1 MLFNFKFIL
10 VALFCCMTCISHAQK
25 SLVFSSIGGSSVPQI
40 ISPILS
46 SAYGELG
53 IDIEFKLYPAGRAL
67 RFSTSGKED
76 GEAYRTIDFNYE
88 ESNLIR
94 VDVVIAEV
102 EWWVYAKNLKFELE
116 GVVSLKPYR
125 VSSRRGIL
133 VADKML
139 RNVRK
144 KQLVNTFFQTLAI
157 LDAGRVDLALIPK
170 WTSLSILKKDPMD
183 IYPLKPAIRID
194 KLYHFLH
201 KKHRKLVPKITK
213 VLKEMEQKGDINR
226 IWQAVEKQNLK

>member
-1 MLFNFKFIL
+1 MLTSFKFIL
-10 VALFCCMTCISHAQK
+10 VALFCCMACISQAQK
-25 SLVFSSIGGSSVPQI
+25 SLVFSSIGGSSVPKI
-40 ISPILS
+40 ITPILS

-53 IDIEFKLYPAGRAL
+53 IDIEIKLYPAGRAL

-102 EWWVYAKNLKFELE
+102 EWWVYAKHLKFEIE
-116 GVVSLKPYR
+116 GESSLKPYR

-157 LDAGRVDLALIPK
+157 LDAGRVDLALVPK
-170 WTSLSILKKDPMD
+170 WTSLSILKNNPMN

-194 KLYHFLH
+194 RLYHFLH
-201 KKHRKLVPKITK
+201 EKHRKLVPKITK
-213 VLKEMEQKGDINR
+213 VLKRMEQEGDINR
-226 IWQAVEKQNLK
+226 IWKAVEKQNFK

>member
-1 MLFNFKFIL
+1 MLANFKFIL
-10 VALFCCMTCISHAQK
+10 GALFWCIACISQAQE
-25 SLVFSSIGGSSVPQI
+25 SLVFSSIGGSSVSKI
-40 ISPILS
+40 ITPILS
-46 SAYGELG
+46 SAYRRLG
-53 IDIEFKLYPAGRAL
+53 IDIEFKLYPASRAL

-88 ESNLIR
+88 ASNLIR

-102 EWWVYAKNLKFELE
+102 EWWVYAKHLKFEIE
-116 GVVSLKPYR
+116 DESSLKPYR

-139 RNVRK
+139 IDVQK

-157 LDAGRVDLALIPK
+157 LNAGRVDLALVPK
-170 WTSLSILKKDPMD
+170 WMSLSILKKDPMD

-201 KKHRKLVPKITK
+201 EKHRKLVPKITK
-213 VLKEMEQKGDINR
+213 VLKVMEQEGDINR